1 MYKHIVSTFDVA
13 NQDKRL
19 KSFPRL
25 FSAVPGRDHMDQLG
39 TRL

>member
-1 MYKHIVSTFDVA
+1 MHKHIVSAFDVA

-19 KSFPRL
+19 KSFPHS
-25 FSAVPGRDHMDQLG
+25 FSAETGRDHMDQLG